1 MRVSESPNVSD
12 NAIAIV
18 NFIPI
23 VIPIVFEKSATG
35 ISSDDAIIRQS
46 ESGTCPLTLWSRIQ
60 KHHFGYI
67 LADTCTQYCIF
78 GYILF
83 RTNDV
88 NILCIHRLR
97 VVQEQ
102 FKQTLVDVVV
112 FPANLDFVEQTST
125 YNHI

>member
-1 MRVSESPNVSD
+1 MVENK
-12 NAIAIV
+12 AIV
-18 NFIPI
+18 NVIVNVI
-23 VIPIVFEKSATG
+23 VISIVFEKSATG

-60 KHHFGYI
+60 KHH
-67 LADTCTQYCIF
+67 F